1 MTVFESLLNNA
12 GTVYR
17 RTRTSDGQGGWE
29 IDYVLY
35 ATIQGRIRPA
45 GAGNTERDVAMLENR
60 RVTHVL
66 YVVAGTDIQRGDRV
80 YIGDLVVDVEAIREP
95 SLANEH
101 LEIDCIEYQV
111 EAATVV
117 SGS

>member
-29 IDYVLY
+29 IDYALHI
-35 ATIQGRIRPA
+35 TIQGRIRP
-45 GAGNTERDVAMLENR
+45 AGNTERDVAMLENR

-111 EAATVV
+111 EAANVV